1 MIGVLL
7 FQNVK
12 KIDWAILEESVPAF
26 CVLFFIPFTY
36 SILQGVVL
44 GYIVYIIVNICSQKV
59 LKDLYKIL
67 FNSKDC
73 LSKSEES
80 ENINQNFSVKSNT
93 DVFTSPILNL
103 YKYIIANEYLVDMGT
118 QIKTEDDQTITIQED

>member
-1 MIGVLL
+1 M
-7 FQNVK
+7 
-12 KIDWAILEESVPAF
+12 
-26 CVLFFIPFTY
+26 
-36 SILQGVVL
+36 
-44 GYIVYIIVNICSQKV
+44 YIIVNICSQKV

-80 ENINQNFSVKSNT
+80 ENINQIFSVKSKT